1 MEQISC
7 EGQLVCICVQS
18 THALV
23 IPPLL
28 PKPALNPHR
37 GTTKQDPAAGV
48 LGTWRLTACDGTSS
62 SQMWFLEEGRGS
74 VAVEGG
80 VKRLTQRR
88 GGSETEEDV
97 KFLHLNFSEPHVIG
111 CRVWMTSERWRPL
124 MGLLKEQGC
133 RSKQNRLLE
142 IIHEAL
148 HTTQC
153 RLLNSESLFEEV
165 CIMRS
170 ADENFPLSDAIYLSL
185 LSSQASV
192 VKAAG

>member
-1 MEQISC
+1 
-7 EGQLVCICVQS
+7 
-18 THALV
+18 
-23 IPPLL
+23 
-28 PKPALNPHR
+28 
-37 GTTKQDPAAGV
+37 
-48 LGTWRLTACDGTSS
+48 
-62 SQMWFLEEGRGS
+62 
-74 VAVEGG
+74 
-80 VKRLTQRR
+80 
-88 GGSETEEDV
+88 
-97 KFLHLNFSEPHVIG
+97 
-111 CRVWMTSERWRPL
+111 

-153 RLLNSESLFEEV
+153 RLLNSESLFEGEV